1 MKDAAFQIP
10 APQVLVNV
18 IAGLNELYEND
29 IQDQDMFGDI
39 YEYMLDKL
47 SASGQNGQFSTPA
60 QIRNLMVNLIQPTV
74 RVMCYTYSYL

>member
-18 IAGLNELYEND
+18 IVGLNELYEND
-29 IQDQDMFGDI
+29 IQDQDMLGDI

-47 SASGQNGQFSTPA
+47 SASGQNGQFRTPA

-74 RVMCYTYSYL
+74 RVMCYTYSCL